1 MIDYL
6 LAYGMWIVLALVG
19 LKILKDIIN
28 PR

>member
-6 LAYGMWIVLALVG
+6 LAYGMWIIMALVG
-19 LKILKDIIN
+19 MKILKDVIN

>member
-6 LAYGMWIVLALVG
+6 LAYGMWIVIAIVG
-19 LKILKDIIN
+19 LKIFKDSIN